1 MSNQPLR
8 PTRAPKPKQKK
19 SAKFWLA
26 VVGGFVALVL
36 VAVGAIAVNFL
47 SQLNATGIDVYNAEG
62 ETFELSPEQINGPVN
77 MLLIGSDTREGVE
90 STKYGPAGGPPLAD
104 VIILLHLSQDR
115 SNAVAISFPR
125 DLMVEVP
132 SCPNPDGGERFP
144 PSDYMQLNA
153 TMQNGGPACTLIT
166 IQRITGLNIPH
177 LAMIDFNGVI
187 AMSQAVG
194 GVTVCLAEPIQDDY
208 TQLYLDAGEHTLIG
222 EQALQFLRTRH
233 GVGDGSDLSRISN
246 QQVFLTSLVRKLKD
260 RGTLTNPIAMFN
272 LATAALENMTLSK
285 SLTNVATLLGMGQ
298 EAAKVDLDK
307 ITFVK
312 LPVYSLSGKYAGRVA
327 VIDDQAQ
334 VLFDKLAA
342 DAPLI
347 FAKPNIGQGATL
359 SEAEKAALEEAEAN
373 GEAASVSEDVLPD
386 YIQGTRADVETCS
399 N

>member
-1 MSNQPLR
+1 MTNPPIR
-8 PTRAPKPKQKK
+8 PKRAPKPKEKK
-19 SAKFWLA
+19 SPRFWLA
-26 VVGGFVALVL
+26 VVGGAVAVALL
-36 VAVGAIAVNFL
+36 GISAVAISFV
-47 SQLNATGIDVYNAEG
+47 SQLSATGIEVYDAEG
-62 ETFELSPEQINGPVN
+62 EKYEPEPINGPVN
-77 MLLIGSDTREGVE
+77 MLLIGSDTRQGQG
-90 STKYGPAGGPPLAD
+90 STKYGPVGNALAD
-104 VIILLHLSQDR
+104 VVILLHLSEDR

-132 SCPNPDGGERFP
+132 SCPNPEGGDPFP
-144 PSDYMQLNA
+144 ASDYMQLNA
-153 TMQNGGPACTLIT
+153 TMNNGGPACTLMT
-166 IQRITGLNIPH
+166 IQRLTGITIPH
-177 LAMIDFNGVI
+177 LAMIDFKGVI

-246 QQVFLTSLVRKLKD
+246 QQVYLTSLMRKLKD

-272 LATAALENMTLSK
+272 LATAALDNMTLSR
-285 SLTNVATLLGMGQ
+285 SLTNIGTILGMAQ
-298 EAAKVDLDK
+298 EVSKVDLDK

-312 LPVYSLSGKYAGRVA
+312 LPVYSLSGDYAGRVG
-327 VIDDQAQ
+327 VIKDQAQ

-359 SEAEKAALEEAEAN
+359 SEAEKAALEEAEA
-373 GEAASVSEDVLPD
+373 AAEQATVSEEVLPD

>member
-1 MSNQPLR
+1 MTNPPIR
-8 PTRAPKPKQKK
+8 PKRAPKPKEKK
-19 SAKFWLA
+19 SPRFWLA
-26 VVGGFVALVL
+26 VVGGTVAVALL
-36 VAVGAIAVNFL
+36 GISAVAISFV
-47 SQLNATGIDVYNAEG
+47 SQLSATGIEVYDAEG
-62 ETFELSPEQINGPVN
+62 EKYEPEPINGPVN
-77 MLLIGSDTREGVE
+77 MLLIGSDTRQGQG
-90 STKYGPAGGPPLAD
+90 STKYGPVGNALAD
-104 VIILLHLSQDR
+104 VVILLHLSEDR

-132 SCPNPDGGERFP
+132 SCPNPEGGDPFP
-144 PSDYMQLNA
+144 ASDYMQLNA
-153 TMQNGGPACTLIT
+153 TMNNGGPACTLMT
-166 IQRITGLNIPH
+166 IQRLTGITIPH
-177 LAMIDFNGVI
+177 LAMIDFKGVI

-246 QQVFLTSLVRKLKD
+246 QQVYLTSLMRKLKD

-272 LATAALENMTLSK
+272 LATAALDNMTLSR
-285 SLTNVATLLGMGQ
+285 SLTNIGTILGMAQ
-298 EAAKVDLDK
+298 EVSKVDLDK

-312 LPVYSLSGKYAGRVA
+312 LPVYSLSGDYAGRVG
-327 VIDDQAQ
+327 VIKDQAQ

-359 SEAEKAALEEAEAN
+359 SEAEKAALEEAEA
-373 GEAASVSEDVLPD
+373 AAEQATVSEEVLPD